1 MSAEKGPVLIEME
14 DEARA
19 PEIDP
24 ASAPP
29 VPDGDDILPDGPPDG
44 RAVQNMAL
52 LATVRPSALWRLFLG
67 AAATLL
73 FAALSFAAWDFVLA
87 LLARNVWLGRI
98 VLAAVMVFLVA
109 GIGLAMREWAALARI
124 RRIDRLRHAVEAA
137 LAGEDLTTARALTRQ
152 LGRLYAHRTDMRWA
166 LAALARQEGEVMDA
180 DGLLHHA
187 ERSLMTPLDAAAR
200 REVEAAARQVAAV
213 TAMVPLALADVITA
227 LAANLRMVRR
237 IATIYGGRSG
247 GFGSWRLLKT
257 VLLHLVA
264 TGAVSVGDD
273 LIGTVMGGGMVGKLS
288 RRFGEGVVNGALTAR
303 VGVAAMELCR
313 PMPFDALDRPRVT
326 GLVRSALAGL
336 FGKG

>member
-14 DEARA
+14 DEAA
-19 PEIDP
+19 TSPSGVDP

-29 VPDGDDILPDGPPDG
+29 VPDGQDIAPSGQ
-44 RAVQNMAL
+44 AVQNMAL
-52 LATVRPSALWRLFLG
+52 LAAARPSLLWRLFLG

-73 FAALSFAAWDFVLA
+73 FAVLSFVAWDFVMA

-98 VLAAVMVFLVA
+98 VLAAVVVFLVA
-109 GIGLAMREWAALARI
+109 GVGLALREWAALARI
-124 RRIDRLRHAVEAA
+124 RRIDRLHHAVEAA
-137 LAGEDLTTARALTRQ
+137 HAAHDTAAARALVHQ
-152 LGRLYAHRTDMRWA
+152 ISRLYAHRADMRWP
-166 LAALARQEGEVMDA
+166 LASLARYAGEVMDA

-213 TAMVPLALADVITA
+213 TALVPLALADVITA

-247 GFGSWRLLKT
+247 GIGSWRLLKT
-257 VLLHLVA
+257 VLLHLAA

-326 GLVRSALAGL
+326 ALVRSALAGL